1 MATKFNLFA
10 LLVSFVTLGTGA
22 CSAASDTSLF
32 QKLSAKAEQGS
43 APAQYNL
50 GMLYNNGI
58 GTTQDAHRAFE
69 WFEKA
74 ATAGDPLAS
83 YKVGCYYAGQFSG
96 VVPVD
101 HAKALAAKLV
111 AAKAG
116 YFRAQYEVGNAY
128 GSTGEFQEAIKWWSA
143 AAAQGDIGS
152 LVSLSEAYRKGF
164 GVQKDSGKALELMLI
179 VGRLVQ
185 KDQRDA
191 ARAAIDALK
200 KEVTPEGVAKAE
212 RAAAAWIPKLTEL
225 TIRANLGIREAQQL
239 VR

>member
-1 MATKFNLFA
+1 MATKFSLHA
-10 LLVSFVTLGTGA
+10 LAVGLLALATGA

-32 QKLSAKAEQGS
+32 QGLSAMAEQGS

-58 GTTQDAHRAFE
+58 GTTQDTHRAFE

-74 ATAGDPLAS
+74 AAAGDPLAS

-101 HAKALAAKLV
+101 HDKALAAKLV